1 MKRDN
6 YFKRKKKY
14 EILNKMLKMQ
24 KESFIYLNA
33 TKEMMEEYNKILK
46 EISSKNAEK

>member
-1 MKRDN
+1 MN
-6 YFKRKKKY
+6 SYYKRKNKY
-14 EILNKMLKMQ
+14 EILNEMLKLQ

-33 TKEMMEEYNKILK
+33 TKEMIEEYNKILK